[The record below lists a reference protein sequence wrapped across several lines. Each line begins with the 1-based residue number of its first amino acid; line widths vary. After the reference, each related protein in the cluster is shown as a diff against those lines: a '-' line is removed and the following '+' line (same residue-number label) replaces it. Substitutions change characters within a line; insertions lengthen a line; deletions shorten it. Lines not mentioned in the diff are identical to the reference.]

1 MDNEEKTGTPAIPLE
16 LAVKIARKTT
26 WDYLSSDDRTY
37 CGSYQPQPDNNNYCS
52 FRLQKSTPLS
62 FMKRL
67 GRGKE
72 TFMLDVHQVIHKKIG
87 RSQSY
92 DLASYS
98 QVHGKGSHYPEQI
111 DLKQL
116 YAFVEKQ
123 YRTEKEREDSE
134 REKINAQKVLEATQ
148 EFLKLE

>member
-26 WDYLSSDDRTY
+26 WNYLSSDDRTY
-37 CGSYQPQPDNNNYCS
+37 GGSYYPQPESQKSYWFS
-52 FRLQKSTPLS
+52 LQKSTLPFLIS
-62 FMKRL
+62 PS

-72 TFMLDVHQVIHKKIG
+72 TFKLDVRQVIHKKIG

-116 YAFVEKQ
+116 YVFAEKQ
-123 YRTEKEREDSE
+123 YRAEEEIKERE